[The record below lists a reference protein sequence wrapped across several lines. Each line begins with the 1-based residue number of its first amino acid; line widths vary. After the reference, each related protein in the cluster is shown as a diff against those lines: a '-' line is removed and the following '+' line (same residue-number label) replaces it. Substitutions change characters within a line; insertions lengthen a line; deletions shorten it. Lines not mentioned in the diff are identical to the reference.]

1 MAESVK
7 DSIDVAA
14 TAEDIFKVA
23 TDIEAYPEWNSQI
36 KKVEITETDGEGRPA
51 KAYFEVDL
59 KLKQVTYTLE
69 YDYSNAPESFSW
81 DLVEGDVNELSGSYT
96 FDEFDEVTEVTYEM
110 KADPGFKI
118 PSMIR
123 KQVEKAVVKGALE
136 DLKKR
141 VESR

>member
-7 DSIDVAA
+7 DNIDIKA
-14 TAEDIFKVA
+14 TAEEIFAVA
-23 TDIEAYPEWNSQI
+23 NDVETYPEWNSQI
-36 KKVEITETDGEGRPA
+36 KKVEVTERDDEGRPL

-59 KLKQVTYTLE
+59 KLKQVSYTLA
-69 YDYSNAPESFSW
+69 YDYSGAPESFSW

-96 FDEFDEVTEVTYEM
+96 FDEFDDVTEVTYEM

-123 KQVEKAVVKGALE
+123 RQVEKAVVKGALE

-141 VESR
+141 VER